1 LPYPTII
8 AFNMKISD
16 TVKIIACILATLAVV
31 VLIIWIISMIAP
43 ILLGLVVF
51 VPWLFSALSD
61 GANI

>member
-1 LPYPTII
+1 
-8 AFNMKISD
+8 MKISD

-51 VPWLFSALSD
+51 VPWLFSALPD